1 MNYLRLVLSLLLVSA
16 LTFSASAQK
25 FTSDDIIGIWEPS
38 HGKGRVKID
47 KIGEKYFG
55 KVVWIKEPIDPE
67 TGQKKLD
74 KMNPDESLRTRKRLG
89 LRVLQDFSSNGEGYW
104 DGGTI
109 YDPETG
115 TTYSCKITMKDKN
128 TLDIRGYVGVS
139 MFGRTDTWKRVQ

>member
-1 MNYLRLVLSLLLVSA
+1 MKTINLFSLLLIM
-16 LTFSASAQK
+16 LFSISTYAQK
-25 FTSDDIIGIWEPS
+25 YSADDLMGVWEPS

-47 KIGEKYFG
+47 KIGDKYFG

-67 TGQKKLD
+67 TGEKKLD
-74 KMNPDESLRTRKRLG
+74 KKNPDETLRTRKRLG
-89 LRVLQDFSSNGEGYW
+89 LRVLQDFSANGSGYW

-128 TLDIRGYVGVS
+128 TLDIRGFVGVS
-139 MFGRTDTWKRVQ
+139 IFGRTDTWKRVQ